1 MQKNRNSMIQPLI
14 SVIVPCYNVEEYLP
28 KCIESVLAQTYI
40 NWELILVDDGSKD
53 RTPQLCDAYAAKD
66 ERINVIHKSNGGLV
80 SARNA
85 GFDVMKGEWHTYIDG
100 DDWVDTDMLEKLVAY
115 VGRHEGVEIVF
126 WKLVQELGD
135 KSIKGKM
142 EWKCEEQEHL
152 YTGSECHELA
162 RHTLVYKSGIATAY
176 SKFILTDY
184 AKKNGVRHDDRLRQ
198 GAEGIEFSLRAFYH
212 AKKALYVNEYLNHYR
227 YNPNSISK
235 KVDEKNTQYL
245 LECFHVIEKDIN
257 GFADKE
263 MFIGPF
269 YQRVVYAIIAT
280 AMSTYFH
287 PMNRIGVGRKISVF
301 AKVIRENQIFATSIS
316 KCKTTGMDIQR
327 KLVLCFIRYRMYF
340 MLPLI
345 GWMKQY
351 YFKKGKYNY

>member
-1 MQKNRNSMIQPLI
+1 MTQPLI
-14 SVIVPCYNVEEYLP
+14 SVIVPCYNVEEFIQNTVE
-28 KCIESVLAQTYI
+28 CILNQTYV

-53 RTPQLCDAYAAKD
+53 RTPQLLDTYAMKD
-66 ERINVIHKSNGGLV
+66 SRIRVIHKPNGGLV
-80 SARNA
+80 SARNV
-85 GFDVMKGEWHTYIDG
+85 GFDVIRGEWHTYVDG

-115 VGRHEGVEIVF
+115 VNRYEGVEIVF

-135 KSIKGKM
+135 KSVKGKM
-142 EWKCEEQEHL
+142 EWKCEEQEYL
-152 YTGSECHELA
+152 YIGAECHDLA
-162 RHTLVYKSGIATAY
+162 RHTLIYKSGIATAY

-184 AKKNGVRHDDRLRQ
+184 AKKNGVRHDNRLRQ
-198 GAEGIEFSLRAFYH
+198 GAEGIEFSLRAFYY
-212 AKKALYVNEYLNHYR
+212 AEKVLYVNEYFNHYR

-245 LECFHVIEKDIN
+245 LDCFHVIEKDIN
-257 GFADKE
+257 GFTDKE
-263 MFIGPF
+263 MFIDPF

-287 PMNRIGVGRKISVF
+287 PMNKAGVGRKISTF
-301 AKVIRENQIFATSIS
+301 AKVIRGNRIFTTSIS
-316 KCKTTGMDIQR
+316 KCKTVGMDKQR
-327 KLVLCFIRYRMYF
+327 KLALFFIRYRMYF

-351 YFKKGKYNY
+351 YLKKGKYNY